1 MRHLEKLL
9 EDLIE
14 IDIVTDVRH
23 KGLLAAIE
31 LGKNNRGILTVGKK
45 PIGQLIA
52 EESLK
57 RGMYLRSLENIMLV
71 IPPLA
76 IGRNDLKRIIDVYR
90 SVIRKIKKQIS

>member
-1 MRHLEKLL
+1 MLDTRDFLL
-9 EDLIE
+9 P
-14 IDIVTDVRH
+14 
-23 KGLLAAIE
+23 IE
-31 LGKNNRGILTVGKK
+31 LRKNNKDIMMVCKK
-45 PIGQLIA
+45 PIGQFIA

-76 IGRNDLKRIIDVYR
+76 VGRNDLKRIIDVYR